1 MKLAIGIILFSVVLE
16 MVLLLRM
23 VRLKKQEKTQYEK
36 ADRMLTEC
44 IAKNLDMEKMLAEM
58 GQDYK
63 KQQDILGH
71 FLGLLSLDIRVTLR
85 SMSRQQTPGKWNFP
99 MM

>member
-44 IAKNLDMEKMLAEM
+44 IAKNLDMEKMLAQM

-63 KQQDILGH
+63 KQHQLLFESLVHFHVLSYWTYLLLLEYIL
-71 FLGLLSLDIRVTLR
+71 FI
-85 SMSRQQTPGKWNFP
+85 N
-99 MM
+99 